1 MFNQYNKTMKYF
13 TLTLSYNEDQTVS
26 NCIDLGFGTKK
37 TIEIIKDMRLKG
49 VDYLNHKQL
58 EIYR

>member
-1 MFNQYNKTMKYF
+1 MEYF

-58 EIYR
+58 NTYRNGF

>member
-1 MFNQYNKTMKYF
+1 MKYF
-13 TLTLSYNEDQTVS
+13 TLTLTYDEDQTVS
-26 NCIDLGFGTKK
+26 NCIDLGFGSQR

-58 EIYR
+58 NTYR

>member
-1 MFNQYNKTMKYF
+1 MKYF

-26 NCIDLGFGTKK
+26 NCIDLGFSTKK

-58 EIYR
+58 NTYR